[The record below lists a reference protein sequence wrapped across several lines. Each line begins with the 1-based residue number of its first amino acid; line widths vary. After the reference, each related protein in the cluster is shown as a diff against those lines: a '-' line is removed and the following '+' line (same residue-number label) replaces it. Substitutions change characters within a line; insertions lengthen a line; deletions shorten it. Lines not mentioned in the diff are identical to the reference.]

1 MSTQRVEI
9 EPEEGASYCNK
20 KGFRCRFLELEK
32 MHCRLYNEVV
42 EYGDTYAMKNREK
55 HFGGEKPIVRCD
67 VCMKEEMR
75 KRVFWE

>member
-1 MSTQRVEI
+1 
-9 EPEEGASYCNK
+9 
-20 KGFRCRFLELEK
+20 
-32 MHCRLYNEVV
+32 VV